1 MNAQRLLQAYASER
15 PSFRPAPAPTRSK
28 TGSVKGF
35 AWSAAI
41 GLVMGLVLYW
51 PAVFVLPHLE
61 QAAQSKI
68 VFSGIRGSLWAG
80 SAEVALSAA
89 GIAQS
94 REPIPGRLHWR
105 WTLSDGLPQLLV
117 RLDCCMAAPAALSL
131 TRRSTSFG
139 LLVSDLRAD
148 LQMSWLDGL
157 GTPFNT
163 LKPQGELVVSAD
175 GVAIAFKDGA
185 PTMSGSVVVE
195 ANDFSSVL
203 SGIRP
208 MGSYVLS
215 AQGEEAGSVRL
226 TLKTISG
233 ALRLSGTGALSG
245 RSFNFRGTASPGS
258 GYEQALSNLLNVIGR
273 RQGNS
278 SIISIG

>member
-1 MNAQRLLQAYASER
+1 MSAQRLLQAYASDR
-15 PSFRPAPAPTRSK
+15 PSFRHVPAPTRSK
-28 TGSVKGF
+28 TGGAKGF

-41 GLVMGLVLYW
+41 GLMMGLVLYW
-51 PAVFVLPHLE
+51 PAAFVLPHLE
-61 QAAQSKI
+61 QAAQSRT

-80 SAEVALSAA
+80 SAEVALSAV
-89 GIAQS
+89 GTAQS
-94 REPIPGRLHWR
+94 REQIPGRLHWR

-131 TRRSTSFG
+131 TRRSMSFG

-148 LQMSWLDGL
+148 LQMSWLAGL

-215 AQGEEAGSVRL
+215 AQGEAGSVRL

-245 RSFNFRGTASPGS
+245 RGFNFLGTASPGS